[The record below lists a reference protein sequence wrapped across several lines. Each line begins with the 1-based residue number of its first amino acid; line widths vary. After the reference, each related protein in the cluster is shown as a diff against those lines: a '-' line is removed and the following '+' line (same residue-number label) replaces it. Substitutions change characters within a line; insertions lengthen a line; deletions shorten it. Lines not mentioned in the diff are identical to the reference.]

1 MSLTKKVVVITGASS
16 GIGLACA
23 NEFAARGCQLVLAA
37 RNIESLLALEDE
49 LKGRQV
55 NVLSVQTD
63 VSKEEDCRNLIK
75 LTIEKFGRLDVLINN
90 AGLSMRAL
98 FADSELEVLKRLM
111 DVNFWGT
118 VYCTKYALPWLL
130 ESKGS
135 VAGISSI
142 AGIHGL
148 PARTGYSAS
157 KFAMHG
163 FLEALRI
170 ENLKK
175 GLHVMIVAPG
185 FTKSNIRKAA
195 LVANGSS
202 QGESPRQEEKMMSAE
217 EVARHIANGI
227 EGKKRT
233 IILTLQ
239 GKLVNLLKKFAPALL
254 DKLSFN
260 HMVQEEDSPL
270 K

>member
-1 MSLTKKVVVITGASS
+1 MSLKNKVVVITGASS

-23 NEFAARGCQLVLAA
+23 KEFAAKGCQLVLAA
-37 RNIESLLALEDE
+37 RNMENLSALENE
-49 LKGRQV
+49 LKARQV

-63 VSKEEDCRNLIK
+63 VSNEEDCRNLIN
-75 LTIEKFGRLDVLINN
+75 LAIERFGRLDVLINN

-98 FADSELEVLKRLM
+98 FADSDLEVLKRLM

-130 ESKGS
+130 DSKGS

-185 FTKSNIRKAA
+185 FTRSNIRKSA
-195 LVANGSS
+195 LVADGTT
-202 QGESPRQEEKMMSAE
+202 QGESPRHEEKMMSAE
-217 EVARHIANGI
+217 EVAGYIANGI
-227 EGKKRT
+227 DRRKRT
-233 IILTLQ
+233 VILTLQ
-239 GKLVNLLKKFAPALL
+239 GKLVSLLKKFAPALL
-254 DKLSFN
+254 DHLSFK
-260 HMVQEEDSPL
+260 HMAKEEDSPL
-270 K
+270 Q